1 MEEMTQE
8 DTIRKTEGKPE
19 EKGTK
24 IIREEEMK
32 EKDKKREDIKGTKKE
47 KIRKEDMKT
56 QKTNQSLT
64 ETTKEE
70 TKIIDQEITTKLKEA
85 NIHLIRS
92 QKNIWKIRT
101 AV

>member
-1 MEEMTQE
+1 MKREEQEIKE

-32 EKDKKREDIKGTKKE
+32 EKDKREDIKGTKKE
-47 KIRKEDMKT
+47 KIWK
-56 QKTNQSLT
+56 KTNQSLT
-64 ETTKEE
+64 EIVTKEE

-85 NIHLIRS
+85 DIHLIRS